1 MTGLSIA
8 LMGLLTISVILNV
21 VQRRAMSLMLRH
33 FAEMID
39 ATNEALDLLAEARM
53 YVAKEQEAAKGE
65 VRQ

>member
-1 MTGLSIA
+1 
-8 LMGLLTISVILNV
+8 
-21 VQRRAMSLMLRH
+21 
-33 FAEMID
+33 MID

>member
-21 VQRRAMSLMLRH
+21 VQRRAMALMLRH
-33 FAEMID
+33 FREMLA

-53 YVAKEQEAAKGE
+53 YVGKEREAAKGE

>member
-8 LMGLLTISVILNV
+8 LMGLLLLSIILNIMM
-21 VQRRAMSLMLRH
+21 RRAMVLMARH

>member
-8 LMGLLTISVILNV
+8 LMGLLAISVILNF

-33 FAEMID
+33 FREMLA

-53 YVAKEQEAAKGE
+53 YVAKEQESAKGE

>member
-8 LMGLLTISVILNV
+8 LMGLLLLSIILNIMM
-21 VQRRAMSLMLRH
+21 RRAMSIMARH

-53 YVAKEQEAAKGE
+53 YVAKEQEAAKE
-65 VRQ
+65 AVKQ